1 MSQTPGQDPKNDT
14 APAGSPSSKKRP
26 LRPRA
31 IAALA
36 FVSVWLLLSMLSR
49 PAAPATISLSE
60 ATAAISSGSVKSIKI
75 DDDKRTVLLEYEN
88 VPTQSRPDLSLADN
102 PEKKFDTATFP
113 DGYGPK
119 LVDLAADSGVKV
131 SAAAPTRPSVLLS
144 LLFSLLPIAL
154 IVAALVYIQRKGGAS
169 IMGSVSKLPR
179 GKDSS
184 KVPPDRFSDVA
195 GLAEVVDEL
204 REVVSYLHEPEKFQA
219 LGGKV
224 PHGFLLVG
232 PPGTGKTMLARCVAG
247 EAGVPFFAL
256 SGSDFVETFVGVGAA
271 RVRSVFDEARRA
283 GRAIVF
289 IDELDAVGR
298 ARGAGSFSASN
309 EESERTL
316 NALLVEMDGYQ
327 RNERVIVLAATNRP
341 EILDQ
346 ALLRP
351 GRFDRQVL
359 VPLPDRDAR
368 ARILELHLRDRPVEE
383 NLDLVSFARRT
394 PGCSG
399 ADLAFIVNEASLA
412 AARAGA
418 SCIGLPHLESA
429 RAVAALGR
437 ERRSAFVSDKSRKI
451 TAWHEAGHALAALVL
466 DSVPDPVSVSIIP
479 RGLTG
484 GATWMGGDDESFV
497 SRRAAFDQITVTL
510 AGRAGE
516 ERLVGDDYTSG
527 ATGDLQ
533 QATHL
538 ATKMVSEWG
547 FVPDALSFRPT
558 DEKSTSTIVERLL
571 QDGLAAARALTVE
584 HAELHEAIAQA
595 LLEEES
601 LDADRLVDLRNQH
614 SLGPISLPVQES
626 TGLAAGTLG
635 HHDASPAAT
644 TALRGD

>member
-1 MSQTPGQDPKNDT
+1 MSKAPHHDPANPSKSFVRSFLRNFLKSSPKSPQKDAPQGSNDT
-14 APAGSPSSKKRP
+14 QPGNGATPPKKPLKPRTIAVLAFLGVWLMLSLATRQAPAPS
-26 LRPRA
+26 
-31 IAALA
+31 
-36 FVSVWLLLSMLSR
+36 V
-49 PAAPATISLSE
+49 SLSE
-60 ATAAISSGSVKSIKI
+60 ATAAISSGKVESITI
-75 DDDKRTVLLEYEN
+75 DDDQRKVQLTYKEK
-88 VPTQSRPDLSLADN
+88 SAADSSV
-102 PEKKFDTATFP
+102 KKFDTATFP
-113 DGYGPK
+113 DGFGPE
-119 LVDLAADSGVKV
+119 LVDLATKANVEV
-131 SAAAPTRPSVLLS
+131 SATSPSRPSVLLN

-154 IVAALVYIQRKGGAS
+154 IIGALVFISRKSGSS

-179 GKDSS
+179 GKDAT

-271 RVRSVFDEARRA
+271 RVRSVFDEARKA

-298 ARGAGSFSASN
+298 ARGAGAFSASN

-368 ARILELHLRDRPVEE
+368 AKILELHLKDRPVEKD
-383 NLDLVSFARRT
+383 LDLVSFARRT

-418 SCIGLPHLESA
+418 TTISLSHLESA

-484 GATWMGGDDESFV
+484 GATWMGGDDESFI
-497 SRRAAFDQITVTL
+497 SRKAALDQITVTL

-516 ERLVGDDYTSG
+516 ECLVGDDYTSG

-533 QATHL
+533 QATAL

-558 DEKSTSTIVERLL
+558 DEKSTAAVVERLL
-571 QDGLAAARALTVE
+571 QEGLAAARSLMVTYA
-584 HAELHEAIAQA
+584 ALHEALAAA
-595 LLEEES
+595 LLEEEN
-601 LDADRLVDLRNQH
+601 LDADRL
-614 SLGPISLPVQES
+614 I
-626 TGLAAGTLG
+626 
-635 HHDASPAAT
+635 
-644 TALRGD
+644 ALRTEHAPSV

>member
-1 MSQTPGQDPKNDT
+1 MSQAPTPDQTGPGPGNTPQSEQTGTPKN
-14 APAGSPSSKKRP
+14 PKNGPSPEPQKRP
-26 LRPRA
+26 LRSRL
-31 IAALA
+31 ILAASLLG
-36 FVSVWLLLSMLSR
+36 VWLLLSLATR
-49 PAAPATISLSE
+49 PPVSGSISLTD
-60 ATAAISSGSVKSIKI
+60 ATKAIASGTVESIKI
-75 DDDKRTVLLEYEN
+75 DDDQRRVQLFYAET
-88 VPTQSRPDLSLADN
+88 PDSDQEDKPGSILNEPSTTA
-102 PEKKFDTATFP
+102 KTDTATFP
-113 DGYGPK
+113 DGYGPT
-119 LVDLAADSGVKV
+119 LVELATDAGVTV
-131 SAAAPTRPSVLLS
+131 SASAPSRPSILTS
-144 LLFSLLPIAL
+144 LLFSMLPIVL
-154 IVAALVYIQRKGGAS
+154 IIGALVYLTRRSGNS
-169 IMGSVSKLPR
+169 IMNSVSKLPR
-179 GKDSS
+179 GKDAS
-184 KVPPDRFSDVA
+184 KVPSDRFAGVA

-204 REVVSYLHEPEKFQA
+204 REVVSYLHEPEKFQS

-232 PPGTGKTMLARCVAG
+232 PPGTGKTLLARAVAG

-271 RVRSVFDEARRA
+271 RVRSVFDEARKA

-298 ARGAGSFSASN
+298 ARGAGAFSASN

-351 GRFDRQVL
+351 GRFDRQIL

-368 ARILELHLRDRPVEE
+368 AKILGLHLKDRPVDAD
-383 NLDLVSFARRT
+383 LDLIAFARRT

-399 ADLAFIVNEASLA
+399 ADLAFIVNEAALA

-418 SCIGLPHLESA
+418 TSIGLSHLESA

-466 DSVPDPVSVSIIP
+466 ESVPDPVSVSIIP

-484 GATWMGGDDESFV
+484 GATWLASDDESFI
-497 SRRAAFDQITVTL
+497 SRRTAFDQLTITL

-516 ERLVGDDYTSG
+516 ECLVGDDYTSG

-533 QATHL
+533 QATML
-538 ATKMVSEWG
+538 ARKMVSEWG
-547 FVPDALSFRPT
+547 FVPDALSFHPN
-558 DEKSTSTIVERLL
+558 DEKSSAAKVEQLL
-571 QDGLAAARALTVE
+571 QDSLAAARALMLE
-584 HAELHEAIAQA
+584 HAPLHEALATT
-595 LLEEES
+595 LLEEET
-601 LDADRLVDLRNQH
+601 LDADRLL
-614 SLGPISLPVQES
+614 
-626 TGLAAGTLG
+626 
-635 HHDASPAAT
+635 
-644 TALRGD
+644 ALRDAHIGASAGKVSEDVING